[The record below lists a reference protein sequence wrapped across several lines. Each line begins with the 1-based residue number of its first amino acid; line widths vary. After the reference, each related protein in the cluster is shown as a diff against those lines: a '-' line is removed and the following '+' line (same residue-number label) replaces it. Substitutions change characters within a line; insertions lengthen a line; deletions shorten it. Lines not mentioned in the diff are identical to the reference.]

1 MRQRL
6 GWEHCQFVTW
16 HTLMTEVCPGVVGH
30 LKNVENSLDGQTQC
44 KAKEGQHGLIS
55 HSAIL
60 HSNRSNGPSGVAPEL
75 ILATGKLVIQW
86 MTYLYNDI
94 LDEGLIPSD

>member
-30 LKNVENSLDGQTQC
+30 LKNVENSLDGHTQS
-44 KAKEGQHGLIS
+44 KVEEGQHGLIS
-55 HSAIL
+55 HVKVTIVPFYIL
-60 HSNRSNGPSGVAPEL
+60 TRAMVHQV
-75 ILATGKLVIQW
+75 
-86 MTYLYNDI
+86 
-94 LDEGLIPSD
+94 